1 MGIYTELHFNARL
14 KEISPEILMTLKYM
28 IGEIDTPPL
37 ILPDHK
43 LFTNDTRWRYMLQ
56 TDSSSFDADTHST
69 LKFNLIDN
77 SLYLCIRSNFK
88 NYNNEIPLFLEWIMP
103 YLDKIQG
110 DFLGF
115 FRHEKCDIPI
125 LIFMKEGN
133 K

>member
-1 MGIYTELHFNARL
+1 MEIYTELHFNSKL

-28 IGEIDTPPL
+28 IGEIDTSPL

-43 LFTNDTRWRYMLQ
+43 LFTTDTRWRYMLH

-69 LKFNLIDN
+69 LKLNFIEN
-77 SLYLCIRSNFK
+77 SLYLCLRSNFK
-88 NYNNEIPLFLEWIMP
+88 NYNNEIPLFLDWIMP

-115 FRHEKCDIPI
+115 YRHEKSDIPI
-125 LIFMKEGN
+125 LIFYEGG
-133 K
+133 KK